1 MQNRKLSEALAG
13 LVGASEVERGTRLG
27 ILAGCVALI
36 LLFGAGALAQ
46 KTSNTVDFAQ
56 GQYAGLVIRLVAGFV
71 VLVFALILAYYAG
84 LSAPEAKTGEP
95 TRAGMLAGAL
105 TMVLFWVGQTIFAL
119 VDSARAPEGL
129 QLDEFLR
136 SRFIAGLGFFV
147 VGGLFGWWGCR
158 SAARRARSIFTLSD
172 SSLPLTHTS
181 SGLTFSDTLRSTTA
195 SSRPLEPAPIASKP
209 VEQQNDPAEER
220 TLAGSQEEP
229 AGTAIQEE
237 MRQEGMSQEEFGN

>member
-27 ILAGCVALI
+27 MLAGCVALI
-36 LLFGAGALAQ
+36 LLFGAGALAE

-84 LSAPEAKTGEP
+84 LSAPEAKTGET

-119 VDSARAPEGL
+119 VDSARAPQGL
-129 QLDEFLR
+129 QLDVFLR
-136 SRFIAGLGFFV
+136 SRLIAGLGFFV

-158 SAARRARSIFTLSD
+158 SAARRARSILTPPD
-172 SSLPLTHTS
+172 SSLFLTHTS
-181 SGLTFSDTLRSTTA
+181 SGLTFSDTQRSNA
-195 SSRPLEPAPIASKP
+195 ANSRPLEPAPRARK
-209 VEQQNDPAEER
+209 PAEKQNASNEEWA
-220 TLAGSQEEP
+220 LAEDQEEP
-229 AGTAIQEE
+229 ASAEIQVETGEE
-237 MRQEGMSQEEFGN
+237 ELGN

>member
-13 LVGASEVERGTRLG
+13 LAGTSEVERGTRLG

-84 LSAPEAKTGEP
+84 LSAPEAKTGES

-136 SRFIAGLGFFV
+136 SRLIAGLGFFI
-147 VGGLFGWWGCR
+147 VGGLFGWWGYR
-158 SAARRARSIFTLSD
+158 SAARRARSILTLSD
-172 SSLPLTHTS
+172 SSLPLTRTS
-181 SGLTFSDTLRSTTA
+181 SGLPFSESVRSNA
-195 SSRPLEPAPIASKP
+195 ANSRPLEPAPLARKP
-209 VEQQNDPAEER
+209 AETQNDSTEEW
-220 TLAGSQEEP
+220 TLAGETEEP
-229 AGTAIQEE
+229 VSTEG
-237 MRQEGMSQEEFGN
+237 QEGRSKEEPGN